1 MDFDDGRVD
10 ADEDFGFVQI
20 RDVAAGENGGGAF
33 GVGDQGGDQTGSA
46 AFHGGNGGVGCN
58 ELFDD
63 GYVWQKSHSAEGL
76 ILVLRLWRV

>member
-33 GVGDQGGDQTGSA
+33 GVGDQGGDQLLQQDLLPLLLQA
-46 AFHGGNGGVGCN
+46 
-58 ELFDD
+58 LFF
-63 GYVWQKSHSAEGL
+63 L
-76 ILVLRLWRV
+76 L